1 MSKTFTYFA
10 YGSNLLA
17 KRLRL
22 NNPSAIRNGIGK
34 LEDYEIDFASF
45 SPRWR
50 GAIATITRKKG
61 KVIWGSI
68 WELDDDDMKTLDEQE
83 GVAKGVYFGM
93 DVDVITQDGNRKRC
107 RLYKLN
113 HKVQVVTNIEDLPE
127 ERRPSPA
134 YLKVILL
141 GAKESNLP
149 EDYVEFLRKIPHNG
163 YTGDIGIDL
172 DVLEKGS

>member
-1 MSKTFTYFA
+1 MSKTFSYFA

-22 NNPSAIRNGIGK
+22 NNPSAVRNGIGK

-50 GAIATITRKKG
+50 GAIATITPKEGR
-61 KVIWGSI
+61 VVWGSI
-68 WELDDDDMKTLDEQE
+68 WELDIEHLKTLDDQE
-83 GVAKGVYFGM
+83 GVHRGLYFGT
-93 DVDVITQDGNRKRC
+93 DVDVVTEDGSRKRC
-107 RLYKLN
+107 RIYKLA
-113 HKVQVVTNIEDLPE
+113 HKARFVKNIEELPE

-149 EDYVEFLRKIPHNG
+149 ENYVEFLRRIPHNG
-163 YTGDIGIDL
+163 YSGDIGIDL